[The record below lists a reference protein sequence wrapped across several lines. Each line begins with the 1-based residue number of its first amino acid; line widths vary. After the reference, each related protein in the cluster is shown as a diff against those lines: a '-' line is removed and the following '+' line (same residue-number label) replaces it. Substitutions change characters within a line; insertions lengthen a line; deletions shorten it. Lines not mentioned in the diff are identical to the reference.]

1 MPFRRAG
8 SASWYIRVKGVRRSA
23 ETEVYADAKALED
36 RLNHEA
42 WLHKR
47 MGVKPPHSWKEAV
60 VRWCKEKEGKA
71 SLDEDLRKLS
81 WLSPHLG
88 SVSDINTIDRDRV
101 DSIMQVRDGVKCGV
115 ACSANATANRH
126 VALVSAI
133 LNAADREWG
142 WGTRAPKLRKYLEP
156 ESNGRCLTVEEWR
169 SLEAQLPAHL
179 KLAARFSL
187 STGLRE
193 AKIFGLRWQSIDMDR
208 RCLSFLG
215 TANKLGNSIPLNA
228 SAMSVLTECR
238 SAQIVSPEYVFLYDG
253 KPMKEHGQAS
263 FKKAVARAW
272 IGHVR
277 WKDFR
282 TTFNSW
288 LAQAGVPREIRARLM
303 GHTTKEVQDRYTRLY
318 VEHLRPFSEII
329 DTVLAQS
336 AGQISASG

>member
-8 SASWYIRVKGVRRSA
+8 SAQWYIRVKGVRRSA

-42 WLHKR
+42 WLHKK

-60 VRWCKEKEGKA
+60 VRWCKEKSGKA
-71 SLDEDLRKLS
+71 SLDEDLRKIS
-81 WLSPHLG
+81 WLDPYLG
-88 SVSDINTIDRDRV
+88 NVSDLNAIDRDRV
-101 DSIMQVRDGVKCGV
+101 DGIMQLRDGVSCGV

-133 LNAADREWG
+133 LNAAEREWG
-142 WGTRAPKLRKYLEP
+142 WGTRAPKLRKYLEV

-169 SLEAQLPAHL
+169 SLETQLPTHL
-179 KLAARFSL
+179 RLAATFAL
-187 STGLRE
+187 CTGLRE
-193 AKIFGLRWQSIDMDR
+193 AKVFGLRWESLNQDR
-208 RCLSFLG
+208 SLTFAG
-215 TANKLGNSIPLNA
+215 TANKIGNSIPLNA
-228 SAMSVLTECR
+228 ASSQILSACR
-238 SAQIVSPEYVFLYDG
+238 SSSIVSPEYVFLYEG
-253 KPMKEHGQAS
+253 KPMQEHGQAS
-263 FKKAVARAW
+263 FKKAVTRAR

-336 AGQISASG
+336 VGEKTTQAQ